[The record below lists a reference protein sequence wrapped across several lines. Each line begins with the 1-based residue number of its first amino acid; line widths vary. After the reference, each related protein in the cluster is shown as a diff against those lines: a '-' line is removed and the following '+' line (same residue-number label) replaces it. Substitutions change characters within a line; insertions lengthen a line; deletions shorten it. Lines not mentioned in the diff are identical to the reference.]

1 MWFDLILNSDG
12 VDDEPSRSI
21 HRLTF
26 EQVLFQLNG
35 PIEKIEKR
43 EPDRYFF
50 LNPRLGAAIEID
62 TDEGENFG
70 SIYISVSDQNP
81 NQAQALALG
90 IARHLAEQLN
100 LKIINPT
107 EGIKYSLDSIRSLK

>member
-12 VDDEPSRSI
+12 VDDEPSQLI
-21 HRLTF
+21 HREAF
-26 EQVLFQLNG
+26 EKALFQLNG
-35 PIEKIEKR
+35 PIERIEKR

-62 TDEGENFG
+62 TDEGEDFG

-81 NQAQALALG
+81 NQANRTALG
-90 IARHLAEQLN
+90 IAKHLAKELN
-100 LKIINPT
+100 LKIINPA
-107 EGIKYSLDSIRSLK
+107 EGIEYPLDSIRSLK